1 MHYVRKQSILFRAI
15 SHLLPL
21 WFHWAGKSERI
32 SSETAQLDGNIST
45 LPHSSFFRHTHT
57 YSWREKNKQTGRA
70 ISRSTAEP
78 FGRMRA
84 RFDVHKV
91 SRRNQCI
98 HGYSFYT
105 AHCVNTH
112 RICAAL
118 ADDCFLFRIEI
129 KQQQKIIIKKL
140 LLKSVW
146 YGKSRWYASTK
157 PASSPG
163 LR

>member
-1 MHYVRKQSILFRAI
+1 MSALKNKTKPKKKHKDNALREETKHLIPGHQSFITFMISLGWKIRTDFQRNSSTRREHFLLCPTVLF
-15 SHLLPL
+15 
-21 WFHWAGKSERI
+21 SE
-32 SSETAQLDGNIST
+32 
-45 LPHSSFFRHTHT
+45 THT

-140 LLKSVW
+140 LLKSV
-146 YGKSRWYASTK
+146 
-157 PASSPG
+157 
-163 LR
+163 